1 MGTVAAARSPQRP
14 IDPAGLHPT
23 SDKGVTGGNELPAV
37 RQFDVAML
45 GAPQPALGV
54 IHVKVQAV
62 EIAVGHDPSV
72 VDRRDRDAPQPS
84 SLTCPRGF
92 CFEQPCRSLRARPLE
107 SPAFCPGIRCAGD
120 A

>member
-14 IDPAGLHPT
+14 INPAGLHPT
-23 SDKGVTGGNELPAV
+23 SDKVVTGGKELPAL

-45 GAPQPALGV
+45 GAPQPVLGV
-54 IHVKVQAV
+54 VHVEVQAV

-72 VDRRDRDAPQPS
+72 VDRRDRYAPQLS

-92 CFEQPCRSLRARPLE
+92 CFERNHAVPCGRGRPRRRRSA
-107 SPAFCPGIRCAGD
+107 
-120 A
+120 